1 MSSIKKG
8 RKVKRR
14 SGQVNLS
21 KGKAKS
27 TSKKPSKQA
36 VLAAAKRLNRTK
48 TRRYIVYAVGIF
60 ILMQL
65 IRFVIYNF
73 IYVGENTPGGFA
85 FLVIIYAQT
94 GLMFA
99 GLGFLVAASITYLR
113 SLRD

>member
-1 MSSIKKG
+1 MSTIKKS

-21 KGKAKS
+21 RGRARIS
-27 TSKKPSKQA
+27 SKKPSKQA
-36 VLAAAKRLNRTK
+36 MLAAAKRLNRTK

-60 ILMQL
+60 ILMQI
-65 IRFVIYNF
+65 IRYIIYNF
-73 IYVGENTPGGFA
+73 IYVGDKTPGGFA
-85 FLVIIYAQT
+85 FLVIIYTQT
-94 GLMFA
+94 GLMFI